1 MTLFDQILFILKDNA
16 VLICTAVFFIL
27 AVSWGYRRGLMIKLL
42 SLCSVVVTLLIV
54 VRVYPMALEFINN
67 NEAVNTFFSDI
78 GTRLVMGAAGAV
90 VLKGSADG
98 NSLGALGTE
107 GAANTASGSE
117 SPVSTLSQLIEQ
129 ARGAGTGTAS
139 ASPGSA
145 ADGGIGALIPESPLY
160 DMLGLDRLADN
171 AGALVG
177 DIAGKVLCFIIVFIA
192 VRIAV
197 RILMAVARGLKRIR
211 VIDWLDSLGGAVL
224 GAAEGIIYIW
234 IFMFIVSAFPGY
246 GFTGFVLEQISGDAL
261 LTWIY
266 NSNLILQLFVNMLI

>member
-90 VLKGSADG
+90 ILKGNAEGSP
-98 NSLGALGTE
+98 LGALGT
-107 GAANTASGSE
+107 GGVTDTASGSE

-129 ARGAGTGTAS
+129 ARGAGMAS
-139 ASPGSA
+139 GNAEGA
-145 ADGGIGALIPESPLY
+145 ADGGAGAMIPDSPLY

-177 DIAGKVLCFIIVFIA
+177 DMAGKVLCFIIVFIA

-246 GFTGFVLEQISGDAL
+246 GFMGFVLEQISGDAL

>member
-42 SLCSVVVTLLIV
+42 SLCSVVATLLIV

-90 VLKGSADG
+90 ILKESAEGSP
-98 NSLGALGTE
+98 LGALGME
-107 GAANTASGSE
+107 GVTDTASGSE

-129 ARGAGTGTAS
+129 ARGAGMAS
-139 ASPGSA
+139 GGAEGA
-145 ADGGIGALIPESPLY
+145 ADGGAGALIPDSPLY

>member
-90 VLKGSADG
+90 ILKGNAEGS
-98 NSLGALGTE
+98 SLGALGT
-107 GAANTASGSE
+107 GGVTDTASGSE

-129 ARGAGTGTAS
+129 ARGAGMAS
-139 ASPGSA
+139 GNAEGA
-145 ADGGIGALIPESPLY
+145 ADGGAGAMIPDSPLY

-177 DIAGKVLCFIIVFIA
+177 DMAGKVLCFIIVFIA

>member
-54 VRVYPMALEFINN
+54 VRVYPVVLEFINN

-90 VLKGSADG
+90 ILKGSAEG

-107 GAANTASGSE
+107 GVTDTASVSE
-117 SPVSTLSQLIEQ
+117 SPISTLSQLIEQ
-129 ARGAGTGTAS
+129 ARGAGMAS
-139 ASPGSA
+139 GSA
-145 ADGGIGALIPESPLY
+145 EGAAHGGAGALIPDSPLY

-197 RILMAVARGLKRIR
+197 RILMAVARGLKKIR

-246 GFTGFVLEQISGDAL
+246 SFTGFVLEQISGDAL
-261 LTWIY
+261 LTWVY

>member
-54 VRVYPMALEFINN
+54 VRVYPMVLEFMGN

-90 VLKGSADG
+90 ILKGNDEGSPLSG
-98 NSLGALGTE
+98 LGTE
-107 GAANTASGSE
+107 GVTDTASGSE

-129 ARGAGTGTAS
+129 ARGAGMAS
-139 ASPGSA
+139 GGAEGA
-145 ADGGIGALIPESPLY
+145 AHGGAVIPDSPLY
-160 DMLGLDRLADN
+160 NMLGLDRLADN

-261 LTWIY
+261 LTWVY
-266 NSNLILQLFVNMLI
+266 NSNLILQLFVNMLIGQQI

>member
-42 SLCSVVVTLLIV
+42 SLCSVVATLLIV
-54 VRVYPMALEFINN
+54 VGVYPMALEFINN

-90 VLKGSADG
+90 ILKESAEGSP
-98 NSLGALGTE
+98 LGALGME
-107 GAANTASGSE
+107 GVTDTASGSE

-129 ARGAGTGTAS
+129 ARGAGMAS
-139 ASPGSA
+139 GGAEGA
-145 ADGGIGALIPESPLY
+145 ADGGAGALIPDSPLY

>member
-54 VRVYPMALEFINN
+54 VRVYPVVLEFINN

-90 VLKGSADG
+90 ILKGSAEG

-107 GAANTASGSE
+107 GVTDTASVSE
-117 SPVSTLSQLIEQ
+117 SPISTLSQLIEQ
-129 ARGAGTGTAS
+129 ARGVGMAS
-139 ASPGSA
+139 GSA
-145 ADGGIGALIPESPLY
+145 EGAAHGGAGALIPDSPLY

-197 RILMAVARGLKRIR
+197 RILMAVARGLKKIR
-211 VIDWLDSLGGAVL
+211 VIDWLDSLGGAVF

-246 GFTGFVLEQISGDAL
+246 SFTGFVLEQISGDAL
-261 LTWIY
+261 LTWVY
-266 NSNLILQLFVNMLI
+266 NSNLILQLFVNMLM

>member
-42 SLCSVVVTLLIV
+42 SLCSVVATLLIV
-54 VRVYPMALEFINN
+54 VRVYPMALELINN

-90 VLKGSADG
+90 ILKESAEGSP
-98 NSLGALGTE
+98 LGALGME
-107 GAANTASGSE
+107 GVTDTASGSE

-129 ARGAGTGTAS
+129 ARGAGMAS
-139 ASPGSA
+139 GGAKGA
-145 ADGGIGALIPESPLY
+145 ADGGAGALIPDSPLY

>member
-54 VRVYPMALEFINN
+54 VRVYPVVLEFINN

-90 VLKGSADG
+90 ILKGSAEG

-107 GAANTASGSE
+107 GVTDTASVSE
-117 SPVSTLSQLIEQ
+117 SPISTLSQLIEQ
-129 ARGAGTGTAS
+129 ARGAGMAS
-139 ASPGSA
+139 GSA
-145 ADGGIGALIPESPLY
+145 EGAAHGGAGALIPDSPLY

-197 RILMAVARGLKRIR
+197 RILMAVARGLKKIR
-211 VIDWLDSLGGAVL
+211 VIDWLDSLGGAVF

-246 GFTGFVLEQISGDAL
+246 SFTGFVLEQISGDAL
-261 LTWIY
+261 LTWVY

>member
-42 SLCSVVVTLLIV
+42 SLCSVVATLLIV
-54 VRVYPMALEFINN
+54 VRVYPMALELINN

-90 VLKGSADG
+90 ILKESAEGSP
-98 NSLGALGTE
+98 LGALGME
-107 GAANTASGSE
+107 GVTDTASGSE

-129 ARGAGTGTAS
+129 ARGAGMAS
-139 ASPGSA
+139 GGAEGA
-145 ADGGIGALIPESPLY
+145 ADGGAGAMIPDSPLY

>member
-54 VRVYPMALEFINN
+54 VRVYPMVLEFINN

-90 VLKGSADG
+90 ILKGSAEG
-98 NSLGALGTE
+98 KSLGALGME
-107 GAANTASGSE
+107 GVTDTASGSE
-117 SPVSTLSQLIEQ
+117 SPVSTLSQLIEE
-129 ARGAGTGTAS
+129 ARGAGMAS
-139 ASPGSA
+139 GGAEGA
-145 ADGGIGALIPESPLY
+145 ADGGAGALIPDSPLY

-261 LTWIY
+261 LTWVY

>member
-42 SLCSVVVTLLIV
+42 SLCSVVATLLIV

-90 VLKGSADG
+90 ILKERAEGSP
-98 NSLGALGTE
+98 LGALGME
-107 GAANTASGSE
+107 GVTDTASGSE

-129 ARGAGTGTAS
+129 ARGAGMAS
-139 ASPGSA
+139 GGAEGA
-145 ADGGIGALIPESPLY
+145 ADGGAGALIPDSPLY

-177 DIAGKVLCFIIVFIA
+177 DMAGKVLCFIIVFIA

>member
-42 SLCSVVVTLLIV
+42 SLCSVLVTLLIV
-54 VRVYPMALEFINN
+54 VRVYPMVLEFINN
-67 NEAVNTFFSDI
+67 NEAVKTFFSDI
-78 GTRLVMGAAGAV
+78 GARLVMGAAGAV
-90 VLKGSADG
+90 ILKGSA
-98 NSLGALGTE
+98 E
-107 GAANTASGSE
+107 G
-117 SPVSTLSQLIEQ
+117 
-129 ARGAGTGTAS
+129 
-139 ASPGSA
+139 A
-145 ADGGIGALIPESPLY
+145 ADGGAGALIPDSPLY

-171 AGALVG
+171 AGTLVG
-177 DIAGKVLCFIIVFIA
+177 DIAGKVFCFIIVFIA

-211 VIDWLDSLGGAVL
+211 AIDWLDSLGGAVL

>member
-90 VLKGSADG
+90 ILKGSAEG

-107 GAANTASGSE
+107 GVTDTASVSE
-117 SPVSTLSQLIEQ
+117 SPISTLSQLIEQ
-129 ARGAGTGTAS
+129 ARGAGMAS
-139 ASPGSA
+139 GSA
-145 ADGGIGALIPESPLY
+145 EGAAHGGAGALIPDSPLY

-197 RILMAVARGLKRIR
+197 RILMAVARGLKKIR

-246 GFTGFVLEQISGDAL
+246 SFTGFVLEQISGDAL